1 MLIGI
6 IIALIIGLV
15 LIAIVANVLQQQKEK
30 QEAERR
36 QEMAKHRAV
45 LEETELVIANEA
57 GIPISHTGF
66 QILYRRIHSTL
77 KSMNQITPNHKDI
90 IARLQDVTNKIEAA
104 DFNAIDAERV
114 RIPDNDKILIVMI
127 QAIKKYRTMLRT
139 EHSKGNVAS
148 PAFMEEDKRLEKLQ
162 LRINITSQIRR
173 GNMARS
179 NGMTGSA
186 RQYFEKA
193 MATLDAQ
200 TYSDEFIMKAKAEV
214 TGYLEEIARELTNK
228 SPDRPSNSE
237 DGGDEDNLDALFAP
251 KKKW

>member
-15 LIAIVANVLQQQKEK
+15 VIAIVANVLQQQKEK
-30 QEAERR
+30 QESERR
-36 QEMAKHRAV
+36 QEMAKFRAV
-45 LEETELVIANEA
+45 LEETEHVIANEA
-57 GIPISHTGF
+57 GIPISNTGF

-90 IARLQDVTNKIEAA
+90 MARLQDVTNKIEAA
-104 DFNAIDAERV
+104 DFNAIDSDNV
-114 RIPDNDKILIVMI
+114 RIPDNDKILIAMI
-127 QAIKKYRTMLRT
+127 QAIKKYRVVLRT

-148 PAFMEEDKRLEKLQ
+148 PAFMDEDKRLERLQ
-162 LRINITSQIRR
+162 LRINISSQIRR
-173 GNMARS
+173 GSLART

-193 MATLDAQ
+193 MNTLDAQ
-200 TYSDEFIMKAKAEV
+200 TYSDEFIMAAKAEV
-214 TGYLEEIARELTNK
+214 KGFLDDIAREMTNK
-228 SPDRPSNSE
+228 APAAETAEPDA
-237 DGGDEDNLDALFAP
+237 DNLDALFAP

>member
-15 LIAIVANVLQQQKEK
+15 VIAIVANVLQQQKEK

-36 QEMAKHRAV
+36 QEMAKHRSV
-45 LEETELVIANEA
+45 LEETELVIANEI
-57 GIPISHTGF
+57 GIPISHNGF
-66 QILYRRIHSTL
+66 QILYRRVHATL
-77 KSMNQITPNHKDI
+77 KAMNQITPNHKDI
-90 IARLQDVTNKIEAA
+90 MARLHDVTNKIEAG
-104 DFNAIDAERV
+104 DFNAVDSETV
-114 RIPDNDKILIVMI
+114 RIPDNEKILIAMI
-127 QAIKKYRTMLRT
+127 QAIKKYRTILRT

-148 PAFMEEDKRLEKLQ
+148 PAFMDEDKRVERLQ

-173 GNMARS
+173 GKAARS

-193 MATLDAQ
+193 MTTLDAQ
-200 TYSDEFIMKAKAEV
+200 VYSDDFIMQAKAEV
-214 TGYLEEIARELTNK
+214 KGFLDEITRELANK
-228 SPDRPSNSE
+228 TPEEKTTDSD
-237 DGGDEDNLDALFAP
+237 DEDNLDALFAP

>member
-15 LIAIVANVLQQQKEK
+15 VIAIVANVLQQQKEK

-36 QEMAKHRAV
+36 QEMSKYRSV
-45 LEETELVIANEA
+45 LEETELVIANEI

-66 QILYRRIHSTL
+66 QILYRRVHGTL

-90 IARLQDVTNKIEAA
+90 MARLQDVTNKIEAG
-104 DFNAIDAERV
+104 DFNAVDSENIK
-114 RIPDNDKILIVMI
+114 IPENEKILIAMI
-127 QAIKKYRTMLRT
+127 QAIKKYRTILRT
-139 EHSKGNVAS
+139 EHSKGNIPS
-148 PAFMEEDKRLEKLQ
+148 PTFMEEDKRVERLQ
-162 LRINITSQIRR
+162 LRINISSQIRR
-173 GNMARS
+173 GKAART

-193 MATLDAQ
+193 MTTLDAQ
-200 TYSDEFIMKAKAEV
+200 VYSDDFIMHAKSEV
-214 TGYLEEIARELTNK
+214 KSYLDEITRELANK
-228 SPDRPSNSE
+228 TPE
-237 DGGDEDNLDALFAP
+237 EAAAEGGADEDNLDALFAP

>member
-15 LIAIVANVLQQQKEK
+15 VIAIVANVLQQQKEK

-36 QEMAKHRAV
+36 QEMSKHRSV

-77 KSMNQITPNHKDI
+77 KAMNQVTPNHKDI
-90 IARLQDVTNKIEAA
+90 MARLQDVTNKIEAA
-104 DFNAIDAERV
+104 DFNAIDADRIK
-114 RIPDNDKILIVMI
+114 IPDNDKVLIAMI

-148 PAFMEEDKRLEKLQ
+148 PAFMEEDKRQERLQ

-173 GNMARS
+173 GSMART

-193 MATLDAQ
+193 MTTLDAQ
-200 TYSDEFIMKAKAEV
+200 TYSDDFIMAAKSEV
-214 TGYLEEIARELTNK
+214 KGYLDDIARELTNK
-228 SPDRPSNSE
+228 SPAAPAPSE
-237 DGGDEDNLDALFAP
+237 GGDEDNLDALFAP

>member
-15 LIAIVANVLQQQKEK
+15 VIAIVANVLQQQKEK

-36 QEMAKHRAV
+36 QEMSKYRSV
-45 LEETELVIANEA
+45 LEETELVIANEI

-66 QILYRRIHSTL
+66 QILYRRVHATL

-90 IARLQDVTNKIEAA
+90 MARLQDVTNKIESG
-104 DFNAIDAERV
+104 DFNAIDSESIK
-114 RIPDNDKILIVMI
+114 IPENEKILIAMI
-127 QAIKKYRTMLRT
+127 QAIKKYRTILRT
-139 EHSKGNVAS
+139 EHSKGNIAS
-148 PAFMEEDKRLEKLQ
+148 PTFMDEDKRVERLQ
-162 LRINITSQIRR
+162 LRINISSQIRR
-173 GNMARS
+173 GKAARA

-193 MATLDAQ
+193 MTTLDAQ
-200 TYSDEFIMKAKAEV
+200 VYSDEFIMHAKAEV
-214 TGYLEEIARELTNK
+214 KSYLDEITRELANK
-228 SPDRPSNSE
+228 TPE
-237 DGGDEDNLDALFAP
+237 EGAAEAEDEDNLDALFAP